1 MKERFVSTQNWNQ
14 KFVASQKYEGM
25 SCPPPPLSL
34 PSLSSPSSLFSSW
47 FLRTLSGMAALKI
60 HLDITSTKC
69 RRESIERKSSVQGRI
84 QEIGIVNETPVNH
97 HMSDSIPSSSSN
109 SIRIIRIPM
118 IQIQQRSFSM
128 QEKFLSYISS
138 LECSPIPSTIHTVRK
153 DSGTCII
160 LSSEFESFKSCGNLK
175 NLDPVCATGD
185 GSDLTSDLL
194 SNQLPENVIVDVDL
208 DVVPV
213 ESYFSDELALSSYRP
228 YKQTNDVDEFSSD
241 SYQYTGNWKNIGP
254 AKTIVPFSGGD
265 GRGMNSKY
273 LLYM

>member
-1 MKERFVSTQNWNQ
+1 
-14 KFVASQKYEGM
+14 
-25 SCPPPPLSL
+25 
-34 PSLSSPSSLFSSW
+34 
-47 FLRTLSGMAALKI
+47 
-60 HLDITSTKC
+60 
-69 RRESIERKSSVQGRI
+69 
-84 QEIGIVNETPVNH
+84 
-97 HMSDSIPSSSSN
+97 
-109 SIRIIRIPM
+109 
-118 IQIQQRSFSM
+118 M